1 VIKLLAIEK
10 VKEEEPKK
18 KKAKKAP
25 TRVFHWQCA
34 ETEAAICTVSVVC
47 QRRPRKKYT
56 RNRRF
61 EGEQFSN
68 PV

>member
-25 TRVFHWQCA
+25 TRVFHWH
-34 ETEAAICTVSVVC
+34 I
-47 QRRPRKKYT
+47 
-56 RNRRF
+56 
-61 EGEQFSN
+61 SN
-68 PV
+68 ANGL